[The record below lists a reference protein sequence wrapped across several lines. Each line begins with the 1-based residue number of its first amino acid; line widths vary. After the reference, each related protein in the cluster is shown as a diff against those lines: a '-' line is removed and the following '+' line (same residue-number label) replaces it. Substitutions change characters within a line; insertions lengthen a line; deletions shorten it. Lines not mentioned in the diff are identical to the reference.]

1 MGNIKIAEVVV
12 GLPVDGVFDYFID
25 EKFAD
30 YISVGKR
37 VSVQFGSHR
46 MVGYVVGL
54 KATSTVRKLKPILSV
69 LDNAP
74 VLSHISLKLTK
85 KISQYYGASWGEA
98 IEACLPSGLRK
109 IKKFSLPP
117 ISEDSIGS
125 SVIGD
130 MYQDKKRRKEGL
142 LIQDIDG
149 DLHWQTTFPCI
160 VETLKNNC
168 SVIFMVPESNM
179 IKTTYERLLKYIEN
193 SDIHQIPI
201 IVFDKN
207 LSVQQELDAWA
218 RAYST
223 VSIIIGTRSTVFVPA
238 LNLGLI
244 VVYDEDNFAYKQE
257 QPPHY
262 HCRYV
267 AYLRSKLEKTGLFFI
282 SAVPSLEALEL
293 ARKMKLKKKI
303 FMSQKKITT
312 KIIDMTN
319 YNPGIVSMLSFPAR
333 NYVSSVLEKG
343 EKVLLFMNRRGFST
357 QTNCSKCGHIMR
369 CPRCGVSLI
378 YLSSQRLMACTHC
391 SFRTHLPKL
400 CPECHGRYLH
410 SSGRGIEKLEKEL
423 SSIYPEITTACIDRD
438 TVNFNKDAR
447 LVIATQ
453 AVLKLREQMRFRL
466 VVMINFDDELN
477 RFDFRSSY
485 KVFALMM
492 RLRQMV
498 EETFIVQTK
507 MKQHYCIRAFCNMR
521 LQTFYRE
528 EKRVRR
534 ELGLPPFGCL
544 VLVRIRGEDEAKVF
558 EYGRYIATEFT
569 KRLGYGE
576 DNANVK
582 YEIYGPYAETIVKL
596 RDKYRYVIMIKGYSP
611 SELIRFVK
619 DTLKTMHRKKGITL
633 SIDLD
638 A

>member
-1 MGNIKIAEVVV
+1 MENLKIAEIVV

-25 EKFAD
+25 ENFAGS
-30 YISVGKR
+30 ISVGKR

-54 KATSTVRKLKPILSV
+54 KAKTSVSKLKPILSI

-74 VLSHISLKLTK
+74 VLSYISLKLTK
-85 KISQYYGASWGEA
+85 KISQYYGASWGEV
-98 IEACLPSGLRK
+98 IETSLPFGLRK

-117 ISEDSIGS
+117 VSEESIGS
-125 SVIGD
+125 FVTED
-130 MYQDKKRRKEGL
+130 KHQDKKRRKEGL

-149 DLHWQTTFPCI
+149 NSHWQVTFPCI
-160 VETLKNNC
+160 VDALKDNC
-168 SVIFMVPESNM
+168 SVIFMVPEANM
-179 IKTTYERLLKYIEN
+179 VKEIHARLLEYIEK
-193 SDIHQIPI
+193 SCLQQVSI

-207 LSVQQELDAWA
+207 LSAQQELDAWA
-218 RAYST
+218 KAYST
-223 VSIIIGTRSTVFVPA
+223 VCIVIGTRSTVFVPA

-267 AYLRSKLEKTGLFFI
+267 AYLRSKLEKTGLLFI
-282 SAVPSLEALEL
+282 STVPSLEVLDIVKKA
-293 ARKMKLKKKI
+293 KFKKKI
-303 FMSQKKITT
+303 FMSQRKVTT

-319 YNPGIVSMLSFPAR
+319 YKPSIVSMLSFPAQ

-343 EKVLLFMNRRGFST
+343 GNVLLFMNRRGFST
-357 QTNCSKCGHIMR
+357 QTSCSKCGYIMK

-378 YLSSQRLMACTHC
+378 YLSSQQIMLCPHC
-391 SFRTHLPKL
+391 SFRTPLPKL
-400 CPECHGRYLH
+400 CPECHGHYLH
-410 SSGRGIEKLEKEL
+410 SFGRGIEKLAKEL
-423 SSIYPEITTACIDRD
+423 SRIYSSANVICIDRD
-438 TVNFNKDAR
+438 TVNFNKDAS

-453 AVLKLREQMRFRL
+453 AILRLREKKRFKL
-466 VVMINFDDELN
+466 IVMINFDDELN

-485 KVFALMM
+485 RVFALMM
-492 RLRQMV
+492 HLRQMA

-507 MKQHYCIRAFCNMR
+507 MKGHYCIRAFRDMK

-528 EKRVRR
+528 EKRLRK
-534 ELGLPPFGCL
+534 ELCFPPFGAL
-544 VLVRIRGEDEAKVF
+544 VLVRIRGADEKRVL
-558 EYGRYIATEFT
+558 EYGKYIAEELT
-569 KRLGYGE
+569 KRLEYQE
-576 DNANVK
+576 DK
-582 YEIYGPYAETIVKL
+582 YDIYGPYTETTAKL
-596 RDKYRYVIMIKGYSP
+596 RDKYRYVIMIKGHSP

-619 DTLKTMHRKKGITL
+619 DVLKATHRKKGITV